1 VAVPNEKAAIVKRIP
16 YSLTA
21 FTACLLV
28 ACSQPVQR
36 ETRSDE
42 TSIALEPGPATAVPA
57 APPAPPM
64 EMAQAADGSMARSR
78 ALGRIQVSGSGM
90 TAPRIPTST
99 ENYAPIE
106 DNGIQ
111 RAAERPVSTFSIDVD
126 TGSYANVRRMLNGGQ
141 LPPADAVRV
150 EEFINYFD
158 YGYTPPATRDTPFS
172 VTTEMAPSPWNPKR
186 NLLLVGIKGYE
197 MPKEDIPA
205 ANLVFLIDSSGSMQS
220 PDKLGLLK
228 QGFAAMA
235 GQLRSQDR
243 VAIVAYAGSAG
254 LVLPPTAGSDTAAIV
269 AALDSLQAGG
279 STNGGA
285 GIELA
290 YAVAKQQ
297 FIDGGVNRVI
307 LASDGDFN
315 VGTVS
320 VDALTTM
327 VADKRRSGIGL
338 TVLGFGGGNLNDHLA
353 EQLANTGNGNY
364 FYIDTF
370 NEGRKVLVDQL
381 ASTVLTIA
389 EDVKIQIEFNPS
401 QVEEYRLIGYENRLL
416 EREDFNN
423 DRVDAGEIGAGHN
436 VTALYEISLVGS
448 GSAASESMRYGAAA
462 DVDGSLDEIGFLR
475 LRYKVPGNERSELV
489 QTPLQSSMLA
499 ARASERLE
507 FVAAVA
513 GFADALRGGTH
524 MAGWSMTDVGALA
537 DRARGHDPFG
547 YRGEFSQLVERA
559 RSLSAGSGAI
569 SIAD

>member
-42 TSIALEPGPATAVPA
+42 TSIAPEPGRATAVPA

-158 YGYTPPATRDTPFS
+158 YGYTPPATMDTPFS

-186 NLLLVGIKGYE
+186 HLLLVGIKGYE

-254 LVLPPTAGSDTAAIV
+254 LVLPPTAGSDTGAIV

-320 VDALTTM
+320 VDALATM

-448 GSAASESMRYGAAA
+448 GSAASEPLRYGAAA
-462 DVDGSLDEIGFLR
+462 DVDGSHDEIGFLR

-489 QTPLQSSMLA
+489 QTPLQRSMLA

-507 FVAAVA
+507 FAAAVA

-524 MAGWSMTDVGALA
+524 LAGWSMTDVGALA
-537 DRARGHDPFG
+537 DGARGHDPFG

>member
-1 VAVPNEKAAIVKRIP
+1 VKRIP

-21 FTACLLV
+21 FATCLLA
-28 ACSQPVQR
+28 ACSQPVER
-36 ETRSDE
+36 ETRAE
-42 TSIALEPGPATAVPA
+42 KASIALEPGPATTVPA
-57 APPAPPM
+57 APPAPAI
-64 EMAQAADGSMARSR
+64 EMAQAADASLTRSR
-78 ALGRIQVSGSGM
+78 ALGRIQVSGSG
-90 TAPRIPTST
+90 TAAYALPIPTST

-111 RAAERPVSTFSIDVD
+111 RAAEQPVSTFSIDVD

-186 NLLLVGIKGYE
+186 HLLLVGIKGYE
-197 MPKEDIPA
+197 VPKDDIPA

-235 GQLRSQDR
+235 GQLRPQDR

-290 YAVAKQQ
+290 YTVAKQQ

-448 GSAASESMRYGAAA
+448 GSAASEPLRYRAAA
-462 DVDGSLDEIGFLR
+462 DIDASHDEIGFLR
-475 LRYKVPGNERSELV
+475 LRYKVPGNDRSELV
-489 QTPLQSSMLA
+489 QTPLQRSMLA
-499 ARASERLE
+499 TRASERLE
-507 FVAAVA
+507 FAAAVA

-524 MAGWSMTDVGALA
+524 LAGWSMTDVGALA
-537 DRARGHDPFG
+537 SRARGRDPFG

-569 SIAD
+569 GIAD